1 MNYLGHAY
9 LSFGHTELLV
19 GNMIGDYVKGN
30 EALHRLPPGIQ
41 QGVMLHRNIDSYTD
55 MHPATA
61 KCKTFFREDYRL
73 YAGAFVDSMFDHFI
87 ANDPQCFESEQALFD
102 FTQET
107 YAVIQQHLDL
117 LPEKFQLMFRHMQA
131 ENWLYR
137 YRTLKGMQKSFQ
149 GLVHRAQYLE
159 TGAESAYKTLVTNF
173 YTLNQFYYEFI
184 DEVKNYVKE
193 SISKIIIQ

>member
-9 LSFGHTELLV
+9 LSFGEPEILV

-30 EALHRLPPGIQ
+30 EALHRLPAGIQ
-41 QGVMLHRNIDSYTD
+41 KGVMLHRKIDSYTD

-102 FTQET
+102 FTQVT
-107 YAVIQQHLDL
+107 YATLREYDAV
-117 LPEKFQLMFRHMQA
+117 LPDKFRLMFAHMQTD
-131 ENWLYR
+131 NWLYR
-137 YRTLKGMQKSFQ
+137 YRTLKGILKSFQ

-159 TGAESAYKTLVTNF
+159 TDAESAYKTLVTNF

-184 DEVKNYVKE
+184 DEVKLFAREAVK
-193 SISKIIIQ
+193 S

>member
-1 MNYLGHAY
+1 MKPYTGC
-9 LSFGHTELLV
+9 
-19 GNMIGDYVKGN
+19 
-30 EALHRLPPGIQ
+30 LPVFKK
-41 QGVMLHRNIDSYTD
+41 GVMLHRQIDSYTD

-102 FTQET
+102 FTQVT
-107 YAVIQQHLDL
+107 YATLREYDAV
-117 LPEKFQLMFRHMQA
+117 LPEKFRMMFGHMQSD
-131 ENWLYR
+131 NWLYR

-149 GLVHRAQYLE
+149 GLVHRAQYLD

-184 DEVKNYVKE
+184 DEVKKFARE
-193 SISKIIIQ
+193 SIGH

>member
-9 LSFGHTELLV
+9 LSFGQPEILV

-41 QGVMLHRNIDSYTD
+41 KGVMLHRQIDSYTD

-87 ANDPQCFESEQALFD
+87 ANDPQCFESEQALLD

-107 YAVIQQHLDL
+107 YATLREYGAI
-117 LPEKFQLMFRHMQA
+117 LPEKFRTMFGYMQSD
-131 ENWLYR
+131 NWLYR
-137 YRTLKGMQKSFQ
+137 YRTLKGMQRSFQ
-149 GLVHRAQYLE
+149 GLVNRAQYLE

-173 YTLNQFYYEFI
+173 YTLNQYYYEFI
-184 DEVKNYVKE
+184 DEVKKFAREFVVK
-193 SISKIIIQ
+193 I

>member
-9 LSFGHTELLV
+9 LSFGHPELLV

-41 QGVMLHRNIDSYTD
+41 KGVMLHRQIDSYTD

-73 YAGAFVDSMFDHFI
+73 YAGAFVDSMMDHFI

-102 FTQET
+102 FTQAT
-107 YAVIQQHLDL
+107 YATVREYDAI
-117 LPEKFQLMFRHMQA
+117 LPEKFRMMFGHMQSD
-131 ENWLYR
+131 NWLYR

-149 GLVHRAQYLE
+149 GLVHRAQYLDI
-159 TGAESAYKTLVTNF
+159 GADSAYRTLVTNF

-184 DEVKNYVKE
+184 DEMKKFARE
-193 SISKIIIQ
+193 TIER